1 MAKQLVTDIVIN
13 LAGNLATKS
22 RQYSQSMSQF
32 AANNQRAMN
41 MLKMSTAAAGRG
53 IDAMGS
59 RYMALGAAVVGGATV
74 KGYADLDRRISRI
87 AIAAD
92 ISRDKAKALKDEIN
106 AVSNTKGIRIDPGEA
121 TAAIE
126 EILTKTGDLEYAM
139 ANLPNIAAVIQATG
153 AGGTEVGGIFTEF
166 KKLAID
172 SSEAAMRA
180 IDTLNLQGKQGAFT
194 LGNMAKEGP
203 KIFAAYAATGRQG
216 ASAVTELGAALQI
229 IRQGVGSDAEA
240 VTAFESI
247 IRDLTRPET
256 VKKLKQLGNID
267 VFDPEQLKQGREVMR
282 SLPVL
287 IEEIVTKS
295 GGLSSKLAD
304 LNLTDEAKRALKPVI
319 AEFVQTG
326 DVKAFD
332 EFLKLSGDGSTT
344 LNDAAVAAGD
354 FAASL
359 QLVSN
364 SWSQFAN
371 QQLAEPIAELAD
383 AINSLDPDA
392 VQNWLE
398 TGKNIALV
406 VGGLVAVKKGIDAV
420 KWTKGVWDAAK
431 PSKGGAGGL
440 GGAMADLGA
449 TPVYVVNMPGGGFD
463 IPTGGPDKPTGK
475 VPKAFNALKKMAPGL
490 LATGSFGLIYASS
503 QAEEAQRLKAES
515 DAAQVSRATLP
526 TAPMLSNA
534 DAFAMMAQQLQQEG
548 ATGLSG
554 SRQDG
559 FEQKVNASLDIRVS
573 DDRITVRSRDV
584 APGMQVRVDNGPSLM
599 P

>member
-13 LAGNLATKS
+13 LAGNLAAKS
-22 RQYSQSMSQF
+22 RQYGQSMSQF
-32 AANNQRAMN
+32 AASNQRAMG
-41 MLKMSTAAAGRG
+41 LLRMSTDAATRG
-53 IDAMGS
+53 IDSLGNRYVALGTAMVG
-59 RYMALGAAVVGGATV
+59 GAAVR
-74 KGYADLDRRISRI
+74 GYAQLDRRISRI

-92 ISRDKAKALKDEIN
+92 ISREKAKELKDEIN
-106 AVSNTKGIRIDPGEA
+106 AVSNTKGIRIDPNEA
-121 TAAIE
+121 TSAVE
-126 EILTKTGDLEYAM
+126 EILTKTGDLNYAIN
-139 ANLPNIAAVIQATG
+139 NLPNIAAVIQATG
-153 AGGTEVGGIFTEF
+153 AGGLEVGGIFTEF

-172 SSEAAMRA
+172 SSEAAMKA

-194 LGNMAKEGP
+194 LANMAKEGP

-216 ASAVTELGAALQI
+216 AEAVTELGAALQI

-247 IRDLTRPET
+247 IRDITRPET

-295 GGLSSKLAD
+295 GGLSSKLSL
-304 LNLTDEAKRALKPVI
+304 LNLTDEGKRALKPVI

-344 LNDAAVAAGD
+344 LNDAAVAASD

-359 QLVSN
+359 QLISN
-364 SWSQFAN
+364 SWNQFGN
-371 QQLAEPIAELAD
+371 KQLAGPITELAN
-383 AINSLDPDA
+383 AINSLEPDA

-406 VGGLVAVKKGIDAV
+406 VGGLVAVKKGIDAI

-431 PSKGGAGGL
+431 PSKGGVGDL

-463 IPTGGPDKPTGK
+463 IPTGSPDKPTGK
-475 VPKAFNALKKMAPGL
+475 VPKAFNALKKMTPGL
-490 LATGSFGLIYASS
+490 LATGSFGLIYAAS
-503 QAEEAQRLKAES
+503 QAEEAQRLKAEG

-526 TAPMLSNA
+526 TDPMLSNK
-534 DAFAMMAQQLQQEG
+534 DAWAMMAQQLQAEG

-554 SRQDG
+554 NRQNA
-559 FEQKVNASLDIRVS
+559 FEQKVNASLDIKVS
-573 DDRITVRSRDV
+573 DDRITVRARDA
-584 APGMQVRVDNGPSLM
+584 APGLQVRVDNGPSLM